1 MSGEDW
7 IKLILLSTA
16 AVALTALAHR
26 QCARMGLPPAVT
38 TVVGGAVLA
47 VVVPALAQG

>member
-7 IKLILLSTA
+7 IKLVVLSTG
-16 AVALTALAHR
+16 AVAITALAHR

-47 VVVPALAQG
+47 VVVPALVKG